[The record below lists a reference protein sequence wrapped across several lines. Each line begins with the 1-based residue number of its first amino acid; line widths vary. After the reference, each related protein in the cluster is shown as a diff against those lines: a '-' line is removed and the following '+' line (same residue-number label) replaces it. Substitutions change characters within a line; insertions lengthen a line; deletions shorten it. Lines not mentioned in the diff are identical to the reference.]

1 MYLESKD
8 KEVLYC
14 GWLGP
19 TWQVGIVTKKEMFVK
34 VETIEGTNMCR
45 RFDHVTVGIQLKGS
59 EARCHVLSFT
69 MLDSHP
75 WKGEEGSLTFLRE
88 ARMEQ
93 KEESSG
99 EENERRRK

>member
-1 MYLESKD
+1 M
-8 KEVLYC
+8 
-14 GWLGP
+14 
-19 TWQVGIVTKKEMFVK
+19 
-34 VETIEGTNMCR
+34 ETIEGTNMCR

-59 EARCHVLSFT
+59 EARGHELSFT

-93 KEESSG
+93 QMKKIGVRPLDSDL
-99 EENERRRK
+99 